1 MSNTDQRPG
10 ASRWDLLG
18 LWLYIA
24 IGAAFVVWTTVSAAV
39 RIIEVIPNRDVRVF
53 AKFSGTMGEAPV
65 GPNGS
70 PVPLELGSGYLIA
83 PELPVASVIA
93 LVLEQLVIIVAVAT
107 VVVCFL
113 LLQRNVIRGRV
124 FSTGNTVLVA
134 TASVVGYAGVIGA
147 PFFAN
152 MGANGAFAW
161 ISDRTFENTGIS
173 ADISLIFGIPFVAAL
188 LLTVFTVGERLQRDT
203 KGLV

>member
-1 MSNTDQRPG
+1 MSNTEVGPPAKRSDI
-10 ASRWDLLG
+10 AG
-18 LWLYIA
+18 LWLYVA
-24 IGAAFVVWTTVSAAV
+24 IGAGLVVWTIVSAV
-39 RIIEVIPNRDVRVF
+39 IRLTNVIPNRDVRVYGEF
-53 AKFSGTMGEAPV
+53 AGTMGEAPI
-65 GPNGS
+65 GPNGAPA
-70 PVPLELGSGYLIA
+70 PVELASAYLIA
-83 PELPVASVIA
+83 PELPVASVVA
-93 LVLEQLVIIVAVAT
+93 LVLEQLVIVAAVTT

-113 LLQRNVIRGRV
+113 LLQRSVIRGQV
-124 FSTGNTVLVA
+124 FSTRNTVLVA

-161 ISDRTFENTGIS
+161 ISDRTFENVTLS
-173 ADISLIFGIPFVAAL
+173 AGLPLIFGIPFAAAL